1 MLLNVLKGKI
11 HRATVTQAE
20 LDYIGSITIDSELM
34 EAAGIQE
41 YELVTISDCN
51 NGNRLETYV
60 IAGEP
65 GSGVICLNGAAA
77 HLVTVGDKVI
87 IMNYCQ
93 IDSRRVRRS
102 GACTSR
108 GIRRRQ
114 QQDQPSYPLRKA
126 RQAGRLEVST
136 PLFSRKQNG
145 HPHGCPFFINRSE
158 ICSLL
163 FSKENARN
171 KAIIA
176 ANRLQ
181 NHFVHQRHAPQAIT
195 INCSSG

>member
-34 EAAGIQE
+34 EAAG
-41 YELVTISDCN
+41 ISDCN

-93 IDSRRVRRS
+93 M
-102 GACTSR
+102 
-108 GIRRRQ
+108 
-114 QQDQPSYPLRKA
+114 
-126 RQAGRLEVST
+126 T
-136 PLFSRKQNG
+136 PEEFAD
-145 HPHGCPFFINRSE
+145 P
-158 ICSLL
+158 
-163 FSKENARN
+163 A
-171 KAIIA
+171 
-176 ANRLQ
+176 
-181 NHFVHQRHAPQAIT
+181 HAPHVVFVDDDNNISRLT
-195 INCSSG
+195 RYEKHGKLEDLK